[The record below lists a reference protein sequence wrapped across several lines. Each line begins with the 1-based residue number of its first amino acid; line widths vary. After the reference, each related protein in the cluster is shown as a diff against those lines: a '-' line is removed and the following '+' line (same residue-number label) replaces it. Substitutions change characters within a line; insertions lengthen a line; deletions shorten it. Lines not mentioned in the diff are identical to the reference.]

1 LSRWEKACRKDAWV
15 EFNDDAD
22 LDTSQVS
29 DQRGMGGRLAVG
41 GGGLGIVGLII
52 YFVIGQ
58 LGGGDALPSGSG
70 FGDVGPDQQVG
81 SEAID
86 EKCRTGA
93 DANREADCRA
103 VAFINS
109 IQAYWTEQFQGSGR
123 DYPVA
128 QTNFFSGGVQT
139 GGCGSA
145 SSAAGPFYCPADS
158 EVYIDLNFFSELQ
171 QRFGAQG
178 GPFVEAYVLAHEYG
192 HHVQNLL
199 GTSAQVGQGT
209 GPKSGSVRL
218 ELQADCYAG
227 TWANHATTT
236 PTASGEPL
244 ITGVTQADVNA
255 ALDAASRIGDDFIQ
269 RELGGGQVDTTQFS
283 HGSSAQRQKWYTT
296 GFQTGDPARCNTF
309 DTANLG

>member
-1 LSRWEKACRKDAWV
+1 MK
-15 EFNDDAD
+15 FNEGAD

-41 GGGLGIVGLII
+41 GGGVGIVGLII
-52 YFVIGQ
+52 YFVISQ
-58 LGGGDALPSGSG
+58 LGGGGGTALPSG
-70 FGDVGPDQQVG
+70 FGDVNQDQQVG

-109 IQAYWTEQFQGSGR
+109 IQSYWTKQLDGYQIAE
-123 DYPVA
+123 
-128 QTNFFSGGVQT
+128 TNFFAGSVQT
-139 GGCGSA
+139 GCGNATSA
-145 SSAAGPFYCPADS
+145 SGPFYCPADS
-158 EVYIDLNFFSELQ
+158 EVYIDLNFFQELQ

-192 HHVQNLL
+192 HHVQHLL
-199 GTSAQVGQGT
+199 GTSDKVGQAT
-209 GPKSGSVRL
+209 GPQSDSVRL

-227 TWANHATTT
+227 AWANHATTT

-244 ITGVTQADVNA
+244 ITGVTQDDVNA

-269 RELGGGQVDTTQFS
+269 RELGGGTVDTTQFS

-296 GFQTGDPARCNTF
+296 GYETGDPNQCDTFNTN
-309 DTANLG
+309 NLG

>member
-1 LSRWEKACRKDAWV
+1 MQFD
-15 EFNDDAD
+15 DDAQ

-52 YFVIGQ
+52 YFVISQ
-58 LGGGDALPSGSG
+58 LGGGDVLPSGAG
-70 FGDVGPDQQVG
+70 FGDVSSDQQVG
-81 SEAID
+81 SNDIG
-86 EKCRTGA
+86 EKCQTGA

-109 IQAYWTEQFQGSGR
+109 IQAYWGDAFQGSNR
-123 DYPVA
+123 DYREA
-128 QTNFFSGGVQT
+128 QTTFFSDSVQT
-139 GGCGSA
+139 GGCGGA

-158 EVYIDLNFFSELQ
+158 EVYIDLNFFTELRS
-171 QRFGAQG
+171 RFGATG
-178 GPFVEAYVLAHEYG
+178 GPFVEGYVLAHEYG

-199 GTSAQVGQGT
+199 GTSERVQPGE

-227 TWANHATTT
+227 VWANHAENT
-236 PTASGEPL
+236 PTSSGKPL

-255 ALDAASRIGDDFIQ
+255 ALDAASRIGDDYIQ
-269 RELGGGQVDTTQFS
+269 RELGGGKVDTTQFT
-283 HGSSAQRQKWYTT
+283 HGSSSQRQKWYTT
-296 GFQTGDPARCNTF
+296 GYRTGDPNQCNTF
-309 DTANLG
+309 QTNDLG

>member
-1 LSRWEKACRKDAWV
+1 VQFD
-15 EFNDDAD
+15 DDAQ

-52 YFVIGQ
+52 YFVISQ
-58 LGGGDALPSGSG
+58 LGGSDALPSGAG
-70 FGDVGPDQQVG
+70 FGDVSTDQQVG
-81 SEAID
+81 SDSIG

-109 IQAYWTEQFQGSGR
+109 IQAFWGDAFQNSGR
-123 DYPVA
+123 DYQEA
-128 QTNFFSGGVQT
+128 QTTFFSGSVQT
-139 GGCGSA
+139 GGCGGA
-145 SSAAGPFYCPADS
+145 SSAAGPFYCPADR
-158 EVYIDLNFFSELQ
+158 EVYIDLNFFSELRN
-171 QRFGAQG
+171 RFGATG
-178 GPFVEAYVLAHEYG
+178 GPFVEGYVLAHEYG

-199 GTSAQVGQGT
+199 GTSARVQPGE

-227 TWANHATTT
+227 VWANHAENT
-236 PTASGEPL
+236 PTSSGRPL
-244 ITGVTQADVNA
+244 ITGVTQTDVRA
-255 ALDAASRIGDDFIQ
+255 ALDAASRIGDDYIQ
-269 RELGGGQVDTTQFS
+269 RELGGGSVDTTQFT

-296 GFQTGDPARCNTF
+296 GYRTGDPNQCNTF
-309 DTANLG
+309 QTNDLD